1 MKESAWKRKG
11 KEEEKDACKRCKGRG
26 IIQKHIF
33 FAIFLV
39 TKERKASQG
48 EQRPPRTGE
57 EPLATGEHENVIC
70 NGKQTL

>member
-11 KEEEKDACKRCKGRG
+11 KEEEKDACKRCKGK
-26 IIQKHIF
+26 IQKHIF

-57 EPLATGEHENVIC
+57 EPLATGEHENLIC
-70 NGKQTL
+70 NEKQTL